1 MFAGIHGQN
10 LSDGLS
16 LTEFA
21 YSFSPFV
28 EEVCL
33 DTVVID
39 VEGCALQFGSAY
51 ELATVIAKQA
61 GAPKQ
66 SGGLATRV
74 NIALAANADTA
85 IHAARSCRGITFT
98 TSGEELTCLGPLPVS
113 ALEYSLVNIEEKQA
127 KEIFETLK
135 LWGVRTFK

>member
-1 MFAGIHGQN
+1 MAFLINDLSLPAQCCCQIAGILGQN

-16 LTEFA
+16 LAEFA

-28 EEVCL
+28 DEVWP

-51 ELATVIAKQA
+51 ELATVIAKKA

-66 SGGLATRV
+66 SGGLAARV
-74 NIALAANADTA
+74 NIALAANPDAA
-85 IHAARSCRGITFT
+85 VHAARRCRGIT
-98 TSGEELTCLGPLPVS
+98 
-113 ALEYSLVNIEEKQA
+113 
-127 KEIFETLK
+127 
-135 LWGVRTFK
+135 

>member
-10 LSDGLS
+10 LSGELS
-16 LTEFA
+16 LAEFA

-28 EEVCL
+28 EEVWP

-39 VEGCALQFGSAY
+39 VEGCALLFGSTY

-66 SGGLATRV
+66 AGGLGARINV
-74 NIALAANADTA
+74 ALAANPDVA
-85 IHAARSCRGITFT
+85 IHAARHCGGITFT
-98 TSGEELTCLGPLPVS
+98 AAGEELTCLGDLPVS
-113 ALEYSLVNIEEKQA
+113 ALEYSLVNIDEKRA
-127 KEIFETLK
+127 GEIF
-135 LWGVRTFK
+135 